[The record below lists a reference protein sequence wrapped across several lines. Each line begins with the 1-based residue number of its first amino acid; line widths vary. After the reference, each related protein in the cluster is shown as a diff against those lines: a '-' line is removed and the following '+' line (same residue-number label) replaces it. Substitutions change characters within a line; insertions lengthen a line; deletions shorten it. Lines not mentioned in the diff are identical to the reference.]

1 MNRFTKGL
9 LNAVAV
15 ILTLAVVFGI
25 GFFAG
30 KIYVEKTSLVDSSTN
45 EGFDLHLPGEVE
57 KMVVTAE
64 EVEAKILEIGELT
77 SCEGFYTVT
86 KGKDF
91 TRYILDNIPVPGTT
105 NHVELTCTGVVKAGY
120 DLEDIVV
127 KVDENSKTIYVS
139 LPSPK
144 VNSNQ
149 LMWDD
154 SMLFNEKNNILN
166 PIDFEQYQSLISE
179 IKEDGLKEAE
189 KQGLYKTVE
198 QNAKN
203 LITNFLGCFDGYKV
217 VFM

>member
-30 KIYVEKTSLVDSSTN
+30 KIYVEKTSIVDSSTN